1 MTAAGRT
8 DCARVQTWLIGKEAV
23 RNAGNLHLFIS
34 MTGMS
39 LALSPNW

>member
-1 MTAAGRT
+1 
-8 DCARVQTWLIGKEAV
+8 VQTRLIGKEAV

-39 LALSPNW
+39 IMSLALSPN